1 MLKSMRST
9 TSALAIILGLGAV
22 PLAAGSA
29 LAQATPPGAGTTT
42 EAPAGGSS
50 DTMNQAPAAGT
61 AAPAATTP
69 PAGTEDTA
77 EAPPEPQP
85 ANTLLSSDTVVR
97 TPDGEEVAKLQGL
110 IFDQNGQ
117 ITHAVLGYGG
127 VLGFGTKEVMV
138 SWDQLTAEPGEQILV
153 ASMTPEQLE
162 QMPPFKSAEAVK
174 SDADAGA
181 AQPMTTTAPAPAG

>member
-29 LAQATPPGAGTTT
+29 LAQATTPGAGTTT
-42 EAPAGGSS
+42 EAPAGGSA
-50 DTMNQAPAAGT
+50 DTMNQAPAAG
-61 AAPAATTP
+61 APAATTP
-69 PAGTEDTA
+69 PAGAEDTA

-85 ANTLLSSDTVVR
+85 ANTLLSSDAVVR
-97 TPDGEEVAKLQGL
+97 TPDGEEVATLRGL
-110 IFDQNGQ
+110 IFDPNGQ

-127 VLGFGTKEVMV
+127 LLGFGTKEVMV
-138 SWDQLTAEPGEQILV
+138 PWDQLTAEPGEQVLV

-162 QMPPFKSAEAVK
+162 QMPAFKSAEAVK
-174 SDADAGA
+174 SDAEAGA